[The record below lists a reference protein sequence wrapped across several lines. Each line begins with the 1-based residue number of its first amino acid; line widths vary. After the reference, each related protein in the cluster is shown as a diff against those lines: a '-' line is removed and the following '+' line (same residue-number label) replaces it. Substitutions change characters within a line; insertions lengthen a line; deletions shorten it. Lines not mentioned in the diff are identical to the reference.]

1 MPTSTRNKVETG
13 LRRGSAARIVGRRG
27 GEERA
32 FNFFSIRERKRSIFQ
47 GNKEERRKGLVRSQF
62 FLFRVFSTFS
72 TFLFFSLLRARRSL
86 RGKNKAKRTVPS
98 VLRNGGSDG
107 RQDQGDCNLVSDR
120 ILFLSVCSVEKK
132 GYTVRRR

>member
-47 GNKEERRKGLVRSQF
+47 GNKEPRGGKGSCAVNFFYFAFFQLFQLFYFSVFYVLAVLCGGKTKRKGPCLP
-62 FLFRVFSTFS
+62 
-72 TFLFFSLLRARRSL
+72 SLEMGVA
-86 RGKNKAKRTVPS
+86 T
-98 VLRNGGSDG
+98 
-107 RQDQGDCNLVSDR
+107 GDKIREIV
-120 ILFLSVCSVEKK
+120 
-132 GYTVRRR
+132 T